1 MVLSQLYILSR
12 TGGPGWIRTS
22 EGVKPADLQS
32 APVGHFGTD
41 PIRRRATYRS
51 GYVLYDSLWCVSN
64 RFQGV
69 DDMCTIDAEAGMLA

>member
-1 MVLSQLYILSR
+1 VLSQLYILSR

-51 GYVLYDSLWCVSN
+51 GYALYDSPGRVSN
-64 RFQGV
+64 RFQEVRVHIAPWSEG
-69 DDMCTIDAEAGMLA
+69 ILPS